1 MKKRRPLKLLFPYQ
15 FVVILTLKVTFLT
28 LSLIITQS
36 TVPERNKDLRS
47 FLVWNCLCFS
57 CFEANLNGEY
67 YTTREPRE
75 AFRGLIWEHWLGDVS
90 LKKTEMKIRS
100 RDFTRNQDPD
110 FDDRRAEA
118 QLDDVKPL
126 AIPEDP

>member
-1 MKKRRPLKLLFPYQ
+1 
-15 FVVILTLKVTFLT
+15 LT
-28 LSLIITQS
+28 LSFIITQS
-36 TVPERNKDLRS
+36 NVPERNNDLGS
-47 FLVWNCLCFS
+47 FRIWDCLCFS

-100 RDFTRNQDPD
+100 HDFTRNQDPD
-110 FDDRRAEA
+110 FGDRRAET
-118 QLDDVKPL
+118 QLDDVRPL

>member
-1 MKKRRPLKLLFPYQ
+1 MI
-15 FVVILTLKVTFLT
+15 V
-28 LSLIITQS
+28 TQS
-36 TVPERNKDLRS
+36 AFSKINNSLSPFIICNY
-47 FLVWNCLCFS
+47 LCFS

-67 YTTREPRE
+67 YTAREPRE

-100 RDFTRNQDPD
+100 RDITRTQDPD
-110 FDDRRAEA
+110 FDDRRAET
-118 QLDDVKPL
+118 QLDDVRPL

>member
-1 MKKRRPLKLLFPYQ
+1 
-15 FVVILTLKVTFLT
+15 
-28 LSLIITQS
+28 
-36 TVPERNKDLRS
+36 
-47 FLVWNCLCFS
+47 LCFS

-67 YTTREPRE
+67 YTTRETRE

-100 RDFTRNQDPD
+100 RDFTRDQDPD
-110 FDDRRAEA
+110 FDDRRAETP
-118 QLDDVKPL
+118 LDDVRPL